1 MLSATMKIV
10 RLSSYRR
17 LCRSADENLFQEF
30 VRKRN
35 QKNNKQSQRSDS
47 TSLPNLCYGHA
58 ALIYLKAPQWQEG
71 CAGLIQYKSVLMG
84 RSRNSSRVPELT
96 TTFRTSFP
104 EDHRVEES
112 SSLRNYHPGF
122 ATGVVIPAN
131 LQSIGARVFES
142 ERLYSAVWATG
153 V

>member
-1 MLSATMKIV
+1 M
-10 RLSSYRR
+10 
-17 LCRSADENLFQEF
+17 
-30 VRKRN
+30 
-35 QKNNKQSQRSDS
+35 
-47 TSLPNLCYGHA
+47 TSLPNICYGLA

-71 CAGLIQYKSVLMG
+71 CAGPIQYKSVLMG

-96 TTFRTSFP
+96 TTCRTSFP

-131 LQSIGARVFES
+131 FEEYQRKSDRIGEVIFSSAGNRCLNSDCIYPTGEDIKKALKKAAEPGGRLLLMRRTTSTSKARR
-142 ERLYSAVWATG
+142 ERT
-153 V
+153 